1 MGDELKSLDGE
12 TEQPELELSVWA
24 RHRYF
29 VLIFSTIFVALVLV
43 GISMWMYYASGA
55 VQLDLSRPGYSS
67 VAKQVTDDENT
78 FTVYSSTGPV
88 NSQSINQFQQLYSQ
102 QAKNA
107 EGVDAFGG
115 DPLSNGALGLPGS
128 N

>member
-1 MGDELKSLDGE
+1 MDDDLSPVENQV
-12 TEQPELELSVWA
+12 EQPEEELSIWA

-43 GISMWMYYASGA
+43 GISMWMYYSSGA

-67 VAKQVTDDENT
+67 VAGQVTDDENK
-78 FTVYSSTGPV
+78 FTVYPSTGGL
-88 NSQSINQFQQLYSQ
+88 NADSIDQFQKLYDT

-107 EGVDAFGG
+107 EAVDAFGG
-115 DPLSNGALGLPGS
+115 DPLSSSALGLPGGS
-128 N
+128 